1 MRSAA
6 RLVVV
11 VVLFVSTVLSEEFKV
26 LLMMPTYKM
35 PFSGQRVGA
44 AAHIALERVNSG
56 ELGIL
61 QGHRL
66 TYDYIDTDCEGVE
79 GTGRM
84 VEAQRRG
91 NYSAFIGPMCSW
103 VCTHCARLAAYW
115 NIPVVNPMCSAEEF
129 VDKTE
134 FRTLTRVFGPFIKM
148 GGFFAEICAHFGWQR
163 FALIVHKAPVWT
175 SPMGAIRHIA
185 GLRNMT
191 VATYQE
197 IGHGGEDLADVM
209 RQTAAVSRVIF
220 IAARGETVRTMMLH
234 AYDQGLT
241 NGEFVFFCVEFFRQ
255 PQMFGT
261 FDWKTGDGRDGD
273 AKMAFEALFILSL
286 YRPDTAE
293 YATFGDEVIRR
304 SLSDF
309 GFTYPPEEEG
319 NITIDSNGDRDSD
332 YMLYDMQDVITGT
345 FQVVAN
351 FFGERKVYDQV
362 PGVAIKWPAGSNSPP
377 RDAPECG
384 FKGEFCVTELRES
397 DPMVYVGSSFSSLVV
412 ALVVLVIIM
421 YRKYRLEAEVA
432 SMQWKV
438 KPEDV
443 VFAKGHAN
451 SLSRASTRA
460 TGRSLATIYSG
471 FSVST
476 TDDEQQIFTKTCT
489 YKGNVVALKWV
500 EPKKAH
506 LNKTLL
512 LELKQLRDLTHPNV
526 TMFVGACLEPATSN
540 CFILTEYC
548 PRGSLQD
555 ILENDSLTLDWM
567 FRFSLMLDIVKGM
580 AFIHNSFLKSHGQLC
595 SSNCVVDSRFVLKVT
610 DFGLMSLRKRSTDKT
625 HAYYT
630 KLLYR
635 APELLRGSVPARG
648 SQKGDVYSFAIIV
661 QEIVFRCGTFYR
673 RDGCLLPED
682 MIKRVQHSE
691 EPPYRPTVREDACPQ
706 NVSSLMEKCWSEDPD
721 ERPDFHSLRGVVKK
735 LSPSSQSENIL
746 DNLLSRMEQYANNL
760 ESLVEER
767 TGQYMDEKKK
777 AEDLLHQLLPRTVAD
792 QLTRGQ
798 RVEAEAFDC
807 VTIYFSD
814 IVGFTSLSA
823 QSSPMQVV
831 ALLNDLYTTFDAI
844 IDNYG
849 VYKVE
854 TIGDAYMVV
863 SGLPLRNG
871 NLHAREVARMSLAL
885 LAAVSSFKIRHRP
898 QDQLRLRIGIHSGPC
913 VAGVVGLKMPRYCL
927 FGDTVNTASRM
938 ESTGLPLRIH
948 VSVPTVTLLST
959 YGGFVNEFRG
969 QVEMKGKGLVPTYW
983 LLREEKCSTRDIL

>member
-1 MRSAA
+1 
-6 RLVVV
+6 
-11 VVLFVSTVLSEEFKV
+11 
-26 LLMMPTYKM
+26 
-35 PFSGQRVGA
+35 
-44 AAHIALERVNSG
+44 
-56 ELGIL
+56 
-61 QGHRL
+61 
-66 TYDYIDTDCEGVE
+66 
-79 GTGRM
+79 M
-84 VEAQRRG
+84 VDAQRHR
-91 NYSAFIGPMCSW
+91 NYSALIGPMCSW

-115 NIPVVNPMCSAEEF
+115 NIPAVNPMCSAEEF

-134 FRTLTRVFGPFIKM
+134 FQTLTRVFGPFIKM
-148 GGFFAEICAHFGWQR
+148 GGFFAEICAHFGWRR
-163 FALIVHKAPVWT
+163 FALIVHRAPVWT

-185 GLRNMT
+185 RLRNMT
-191 VATYQE
+191 VATYRE
-197 IGHGGEDLADVM
+197 IGHSGEDLADVM

-234 AYDQGLT
+234 AYDQGLIT
-241 NGEFVFFCVEFFRQ
+241 GEFVFFCVEFFRQ
-255 PQMFGT
+255 PQMFGN
-261 FDWKTGDGRDGD
+261 FDWKAGDGRDED
-273 AKMAFEALFILSL
+273 AKKAFEALFILSL

-293 YATFGDEVIRR
+293 YATFADQVIRR

-309 GFTYPPEEEG
+309 GFTYPPEEEVSVLAAIVHDAVVLYATVLSEILEEGENPYDGRAMAERMRSRTFHGGIQG

-332 YMLYDMQDVITGT
+332 YMLYDMQDVINGT
-345 FQVVAN
+345 FKVVAN

-362 PGVAIKWPAGSNSPP
+362 PGVVIKWPAGSASPP
-377 RDAPECG
+377 RDTPECG
-384 FKGEFCVTELRES
+384 FDGEFCVTELTEV
-397 DPMVYVGSSFSSLVV
+397 DPMVYVGSSFSSLV
-412 ALVVLVIIM
+412 LVLVIVVIIM

-443 VFAKGHAN
+443 VFVKGHAN
-451 SLSRASTRA
+451 SLSRASTKA

-489 YKGNVVALKWV
+489 YKGNTVALKWV

-512 LELKQLRDLTHPNV
+512 LELKQMRDLTHPNV
-526 TMFVGACLEPATSN
+526 TMFVGACLEPITSN
-540 CFILTEYC
+540 SFILTEYC

-580 AFIHNSFLKSHGQLC
+580 SYLHASFLKSHGQLC

-610 DFGLMSLRKRSTDKT
+610 DFGLMSLRKRNTDKT
-625 HAYYT
+625 HAHYT

-648 SQKGDVYSFAIIV
+648 TQKGDIYSFAIIV

-673 RDGCLLPED
+673 EDSCLLPED
-682 MIKRVQHSE
+682 MLQRVQHSE
-691 EPPYRPTVREDACPQ
+691 EPPYRPTVSDVVCPQ
-706 NVSSLMEKCWSEDPD
+706 NLRSLMEKCWSEDPE
-721 ERPDFHSLRGVVKK
+721 ERPDFHSLRGMVKK
-735 LSPSSQSENIL
+735 LSPASQSENIL

-767 TGQYMDEKKK
+767 TGQYMDEKRK

-814 IVGFTSLSA
+814 IVGFTALSA
-823 QSSPMQVV
+823 QSTPMQVV
-831 ALLNDLYTTFDAI
+831 ALLNDLYTAFDAI
-844 IDNYG
+844 IDNYD

-885 LAAVSSFKIRHRP
+885 LAAVRSFKIRHRP
-898 QDQLRLRIGIHSGPC
+898 QDQLKLRIGVHSGPC

-948 VSVPTVTLLST
+948 TSVPTVSLLST
-959 YGGFVNEFRG
+959 YGGFVHEFRG
-969 QVEMKGKGLVPTYW
+969 QVEMKGKGPVPTYW
-983 LLREEKCSTRDIL
+983 LLREEKSSTRDIL